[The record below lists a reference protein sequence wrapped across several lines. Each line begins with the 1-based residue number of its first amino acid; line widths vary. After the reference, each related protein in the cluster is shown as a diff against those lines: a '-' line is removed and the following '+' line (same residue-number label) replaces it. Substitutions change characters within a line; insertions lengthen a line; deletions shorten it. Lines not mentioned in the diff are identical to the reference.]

1 MSESADYWNRMMRAN
16 DMDCDAALAAIQGEY
31 DEEDCECLGCGEWI
45 TPEEK
50 VCEVTCLWCAEE
62 D

>member
-16 DMDCDAALAAIQGEY
+16 DMDCDAALAAIQGEW
-31 DEEDCECLGCGEWI
+31 EGENRECLGCGEYI
-45 TPEEK
+45 TFEEK
-50 VCEVTCLWCAEE
+50 ICEVTCIWCTE

>member
-16 DMDCDAALAAIQGEY
+16 DMDCDAALDAIQGY
-31 DEEDCECLGCGEWI
+31 GEEDRECLGCGEYI
-45 TPEEK
+45 TFEEK
-50 VCEVTCLWCAEE
+50 ICEVTCIWCTE